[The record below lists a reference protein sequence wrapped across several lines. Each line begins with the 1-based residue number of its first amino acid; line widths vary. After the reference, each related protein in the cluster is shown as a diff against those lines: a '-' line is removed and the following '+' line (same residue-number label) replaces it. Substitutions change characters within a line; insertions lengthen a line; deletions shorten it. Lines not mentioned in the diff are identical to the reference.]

1 MTGRPAPA
9 IVILGNGSLA
19 TARRIQ
25 QRYPDAVI
33 HGLAGRVDGADHDY
47 QEFGATL
54 RELYQQDTPI
64 IALCAAGIVIR
75 TLAPLLLEK
84 GAEPPVLAVAEDG
97 SAVVPLLGGLGG
109 VNVLA
114 REIAAALDVAAAI
127 TTSGELR
134 FGTCLLNPPSGYA
147 LGDLEL
153 GKRFVSD
160 LLAGEAVRIEGPA
173 PWLAEAQLPEDRQAR
188 LAIHVGH
195 AERQPNANEL
205 LIYPRN
211 VLVAVTA
218 RPDLA
223 SIVRSALHEANIAL
237 PALACVLASES
248 DMANPVLREA
258 ALELGVPL
266 RFSARSGTVLEQ
278 VRDTLP
284 SLLTSIE
291 VNDSMAIAVAAEPL
305 DPGLI
310 GRPRGRLAVIGL
322 GPGAAELMVPAVKAE
337 LARANDVLGYETYV
351 RMAGPFRA
359 DQVMHCTDNREE
371 MQRARH
377 AFELA
382 ASGRSVVVV
391 SSGDP
396 GVFAMAAAVLEALH
410 ESADTAWHN
419 VELEMLPG
427 VSASLATAAQAGAL
441 HFFAVVGAVHD
452 LIGTERPSH
461 AHIGFVAKNVIGPR
475 QFGFHR
481 RHHQLGRTRAQADH
495 CQTATRT
502 ADMLGVQWLVGDGD
516 GNPIANGQRRQQL
529 RHGVLGQHAD
539 ALCRRGKTQGHAQF
553 KGRFAQGRT
562 GHVAVSGQ
570 QAGHRLRGDSGLVQR
585 LANLRRQVFIP
596 PAAARHQ
603 HTTRVDQ
610 QFIGRR
616 FSLGGAHMNAQ
627 ARVLILRQPS
637 LGQPRRGPFDAHAF
651 TAQQVGN
658 KTFAQLQ
665 VRQGIAAGRVQQAG
679 AKPQF
684 ATGGD
689 GRHHAQS
696 GGDFP
701 RQHIDPAQTTEQRH
715 HGAAVFGDGQHR
727 WFGAF
732 FQ

>member
-1 MTGRPAPA
+1 MGRAAPA

-33 HGLAGRVDGADHDY
+33 HGLAGRVVGADRDY

-114 REIAAALDVAAAI
+114 REIAATLDVAAAI

-160 LLAGEAVRIEGPA
+160 LLAGESVRIEGPA
-173 PWLAEAQLPEDRQAR
+173 PWLVEAQLPEDQQAR

-218 RPDLA
+218 ETAETIRA
-223 SIVRSALHEANIAL
+223 ALHEANIAVQS
-237 PALACVLASES
+237 LACLLASES
-248 DMANPVLREA
+248 DMANPALREA

-266 RFSARSGTVLEQ
+266 RFGRRSGTVLEQ
-278 VRDTLP
+278 ARDAVP
-284 SLLTSIE
+284 SLLTSVVIDE
-291 VNDSMAIAVAAEPL
+291 KMVIAVAAEPL
-305 DPGLI
+305 DPQMI

-382 ASGRSVVVV
+382 AQGRSVVVV

-410 ESADTAWHN
+410 ESSDASWHN
-419 VELEMLPG
+419 VELEILPG
-427 VSASLATAAQAGAL
+427 VSASLATAAQAGAPL
-441 HFFAVVGAVHD
+441 GHD
-452 LIGTERPSH
+452 FCVMSLSDNLKPWSIIEKRLDLASQADLALAFYNPISRSRPW
-461 AHIGFVAKNVIGPR
+461 
-475 QFGFHR
+475 
-481 RHHQLGRTRAQADH
+481 QLGRALEIVAQH
-495 CQTATRT
+495 RT
-502 ADMLGVQWLVGDGD
+502 AETPV
-516 GNPIANGQRRQQL
+516 
-529 RHGVLGQHAD
+529 VLGRD
-539 ALCRRGKTQGHAQF
+539 
-553 KGRFAQGRT
+553 
-562 GHVAVSGQ
+562 
-570 QAGHRLRGDSGLVQR
+570 
-585 LANLRRQVFIP
+585 
-596 PAAARHQ
+596 
-603 HTTRVDQ
+603 
-610 QFIGRR
+610 IGRPGQTLR
-616 FSLGGAHMNAQ
+616 VTTLGQLTPDQVDM
-627 ARVLILRQPS
+627 RTMVLIGS
-637 LGQPRRGPFDAHAF
+637 S
-651 TAQQVGN
+651 TTCV
-658 KTFAQLQ
+658 
-665 VRQGIAAGRVQQAG
+665 
-679 AKPQF
+679 
-684 ATGGD
+684 
-689 GRHHAQS
+689 
-696 GGDFP
+696 FP
-701 RQHIDPAQTTEQRH
+701 RAGGGEWVYTPRWY
-715 HGAAVFGDGQHR
+715 GDKPVG
-727 WFGAF
+727 
-732 FQ
+732 